1 MLTFPLRFVLLLKVV
16 LLLMSSLVYGQAGGD
31 RVFEFL
37 EISPTAQITALG
49 RQQVALGYDSI
60 RVQEVTQFAFNPALN
75 QQEVHQQVSL
85 HYTPYYADISQ
96 VSLGYSYHR
105 DKIGTFGVALQYLN
119 YGSLESF
126 DAAGLPTGDFSAQD
140 FAVVLNYSHEMR
152 PFRLGG
158 NWKLVNSQISGY
170 TATGLLADIS
180 GVFRHPTQDLTVALV
195 FSNFGF
201 LLRDE
206 LSAGIREL
214 PTDVKIG
221 VSVKPQY
228 MPFRFHLTVY
238 RLIRGYDYWV
248 RDGEELGV
256 GGQLLRHLSFG
267 SELLLSPNFQLRVGY
282 NHLTRST
289 LQLLQTAGGAG
300 FTYGLMFRSNTFRVD
315 FSRAVLH
322 AAGGYNQFSL
332 SFDLD
337 QLFSRNL

>member
-1 MLTFPLRFVLLLKVV
+1 MPTFLLRFIFLLKAVM
-16 LLLMSSLVYGQAGGD
+16 LFTSSLVYGQVGGI

-37 EISPTAQITALG
+37 EISPTAQMTALG

-60 RVQEVTQFAFNPALN
+60 RVQEVTQFVFNPALN
-75 QQEVHQQVSL
+75 QPGLHQQVSI

-96 VSLGYSYHR
+96 VSLGYSYHQ
-105 DKIGTFGVALQYLN
+105 DAVGTFGVALQYLN
-119 YGSLESF
+119 YGSLEGF
-126 DAAGLPTGDFSAQD
+126 DAAGLPAGDFSAQD

-158 NWKLVNSQISGY
+158 NLKLVNSQISGY
-170 TATGLLADIS
+170 AATGLLADVS
-180 GVFRHPTQDLTVALV
+180 GVFRHPNQDLTVSLV
-195 FSNFGF
+195 LSNFGV

-206 LSAGIREL
+206 LSASIREL
-214 PTDVKIG
+214 PSDVKIG

-228 MPFRFHLTVY
+228 MPFRFHLTAY
-238 RLIRGYDYWV
+238 RLIRGYDYWE
-248 RDGEELGV
+248 RGGENLGV

-289 LQLLQTAGGAG
+289 LQLQQTAGGAG
-300 FTYGLMFRSNTFRVD
+300 FTYGLMFRSNTFRID

-322 AAGGYNQFSL
+322 AAGAYNQFSL
-332 SFDLD
+332 SLDLD
-337 QLFSRNL
+337 QLFFKTL